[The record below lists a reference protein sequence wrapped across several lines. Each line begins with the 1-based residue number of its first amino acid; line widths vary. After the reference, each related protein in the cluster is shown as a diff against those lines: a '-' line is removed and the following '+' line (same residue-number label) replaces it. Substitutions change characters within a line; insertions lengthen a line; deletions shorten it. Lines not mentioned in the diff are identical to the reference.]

1 MKSMDC
7 LTIYRLNYRLKT
19 KLFLTLVRDIFH
31 ILYCFI
37 NYLAMSPN
45 HVHLASLNFSHLILF
60 LG

>member
-7 LTIYRLNYRLKT
+7 LTICWLNYRLKT

-31 ILYCFI
+31 MLYCFI
-37 NYLAMSPN
+37 NY
-45 HVHLASLNFSHLILF
+45 VHLVSLNFSHLILF